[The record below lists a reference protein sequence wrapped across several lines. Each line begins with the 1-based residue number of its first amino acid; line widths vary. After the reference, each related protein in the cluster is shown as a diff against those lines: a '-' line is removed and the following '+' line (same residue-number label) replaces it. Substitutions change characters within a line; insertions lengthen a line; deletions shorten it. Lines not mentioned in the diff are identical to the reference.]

1 MFLNKTFISFI
12 FSDAANEF
20 IIFRRKSS
28 LSFSLQYL
36 FACLTLFFFARFSAC
51 SYVSATM
58 WFFWTVSFAV
68 YFSVYNRTAETHVYL
83 HVYEGFC
90 GEFWNLGKQLLNFI
104 RETFA
109 CVNIFLNHF
118 LFIYCL
124 FIYCIFICYVK
135 LVVVF
140 NWFFFYYSYLL
151 VSCASISAF
160 TSASIKVRRLIFD
173 FAVYIIFNLLFL
185 TYCFPT
191 YLF

>member
-1 MFLNKTFISFI
+1 MKF
-12 FSDAANEF
+12 
-20 IIFRRKSS
+20 
-28 LSFSLQYL
+28 L
-36 FACLTLFFFARFSAC
+36 FAVSFCLPYIISFARFSAC
-51 SYVSATM
+51 SCVSATM
-58 WFFWTVSFAV
+58 WFFSTVSFAL
-68 YFSVYNRTAETHVYL
+68 YFSVYSRTAETHVYP

-90 GEFWNLGKQLLNFI
+90 GEFWNLDKQLLNFI

-160 TSASIKVRRLIFD
+160 TSASIKVRRLIFV
-173 FAVYIIFNLLFL
+173 FAVYSIFNLLFL

>member
-1 MFLNKTFISFI
+1 MFLNKTFVSFI

-68 YFSVYNRTAETHVYL
+68 YFLVYNRTAETHVYL

-135 LVVVF
+135 LVVVINCF
-140 NWFFFYYSYLL
+140 
-151 VSCASISAF
+151 C
-160 TSASIKVRRLIFD
+160 
-173 FAVYIIFNLLFL
+173 LLFL
-185 TYCFPT
+185 STGFMCFYFWFHLCLQKGSKINFWLCSLH
-191 YLF
+191 YL